1 MTFHRLSEYFSQLE
15 STTLRNKMVEILASL
30 FKEAKLEDI
39 GKLAYLLQ
47 GRVAPLFEA
56 VEFGLADKMM
66 IRAIALGLHT
76 TTERVT
82 ADFKKEGDLGKTAEK
97 LKIQNSKLNT
107 ATQNLKLTQVYDVL

>member
-30 FKEAKLEDI
+30 FKESKMEDI

-56 VEFGLADKMM
+56 IEFGLADKMM
-66 IRAIALGLHT
+66 IRAIALGLQT
-76 TTERVT
+76 TSERVIVE
-82 ADFKKEGDLGKTAEK
+82 FKKEGDLGKAVQQIKNITSNIK
-97 LKIQNSKLNT
+97 NTYKKLNT
-107 ATQNLKLTQVYDVL
+107 L